1 MLSFQRQNVSVSS
14 QALFCLE
21 LSTLLEEGE
30 EKPGEWRGRER
41 NQRASGEGRV
51 GVGRETAGRPTGEPD
66 LTSRAKGHWQGHSQ
80 LFHKAEMSYWIL
92 SPQQNNSYS
101 KKSKWYTTY
110 SSMKVF
116 CKREMDYCKL
126 KGTVHSQNNHSVI
139 SSVIFI
145 FFQTCIDFLQQ
156 NVDAY
161 TLHSVKVNDELR
173 LSNSKIK
180 GIKV

>member
-66 LTSRAKGHWQGHSQ
+66 LTLRAKGHWQATHNYSTKLKWIIEYSAHSRITHTARRANDIQ
-80 LFHKAEMSYWIL
+80 SIVAWRCFVNEKWYMVNLKGQYTHKIIIL
-92 SPQQNNSYS
+92 SSVLSPSCS
-101 KKSKWYTTY
+101 FKPVST
-110 SSMKVF
+110 F
-116 CKREMDYCKL
+116 CSRML
-126 KGTVHSQNNHSVI
+126 TH
-139 SSVIFI
+139 IF
-145 FFQTCIDFLQQ
+145 CIQW
-156 NVDAY
+156 
-161 TLHSVKVNDELR
+161 K
-173 LSNSKIK
+173 
-180 GIKV
+180 